1 MSKEEI
7 NVSWLG
13 DRNRRVTVGWRRW
26 GSAAALVLGVAVPA
40 AAQEPAQ
47 PRFALPE
54 QTQLDARAVE
64 VLEAMSA
71 TLAAADTLRFTAVA
85 SYESLARTGLPL
97 TYTTLSEV
105 TLQRPDKLRV
115 LTPADGPPA
124 EFYYDGSTMMAF
136 APEEGLVAVADA
148 PPSIDAMLQELYGL
162 SATYFPFTD
171 VIVADPIGDLAP
183 DVRLALYVGQSQV
196 VGGTTTDVVALA
208 DDTAQTQWW
217 IGAEDHLP
225 YRITASFFDELG
237 TFRHTVDL
245 SHWELDPVIEP
256 GTFVSDT
263 AAEAEP
269 IPFAPPGAR

>member
-1 MSKEEI
+1 MNRPDAQYGRETPC
-7 NVSWLG
+7 W
-13 DRNRRVTVGWRRW
+13 RRVA
-26 GSAAALVLGVAVPA
+26 AAALLAFCLAMQA
-40 AAQEPAQ
+40 AAQDAPQ
-47 PRFALPE
+47 PRFALPDPA
-54 QTQLDARAVE
+54 QLDAKAVA

-115 LTPADGPPA
+115 ITPADGPSE

-136 APEEGLVAVADA
+136 APETGLVAVAEA
-148 PPSIDAMLQELYGL
+148 PPTIDAMLQELYGL

-183 DVRLALYVGQSQV
+183 DVRLALYIGQSQV
-196 VGGTTTDVVALA
+196 VGGTTTDMVALA

-225 YRITASFFDELG
+225 YRIVASFFDELG
-237 TFRHTVDL
+237 IFRHSVEL
-245 SHWELDPVIEP
+245 SGWELDASIEP
-256 GTFVSDT
+256 DAFVSAQ
-263 AAEAEP
+263 AAGAKR
-269 IPFAPPGAR
+269 IPFAPPGAP

>member
-1 MSKEEI
+1 MNGRDKRHGLEI
-7 NVSWLG
+7 SC
-13 DRNRRVTVGWRRW
+13 RRRL
-26 GSAAALVLGVAVPA
+26 AAAPLLALCLGMPGLALPA
-40 AAQEPAQ
+40 AAQDLAQ

-54 QTQLDARAVE
+54 QAQLDAAAVD

-71 TLAAADTLRFTAVA
+71 TLAAADALSFTAVA

-105 TLQRPDKLRV
+105 TLERPDKLRV

-136 APEEGLVAVADA
+136 APEAGLVAEAEA
-148 PPSIDAMLQELYGL
+148 PPTIDQMLQALYGL

-196 VGGTTTDVVALA
+196 VGGTTTDVVMIA

-217 IGAEDHLP
+217 IGTDDHLP
-225 YRITASFFDELG
+225 YRIIASFFDELG
-237 TFRHTVDL
+237 TFRHTVEL
-245 SHWELDPVIEP
+245 SGWELDPSIEP
-256 GTFVSDT
+256 GTFVSAAAA
-263 AAEAEP
+263 AAER
-269 IPFAPPGAR
+269 IPFAPPGAP